1 MAKRKN
7 NSLFVYTALIFIVA
21 IIMIIIAF
29 FGQSNIRKNQPMQS
43 QETLN
48 SISEKASQLSED
60 NRILMNENKTLLEE
74 NRMLRTEIDA
84 LNDANTLAE
93 EKISIM
99 QKQIE
104 NGNKL
109 MEIYELISNKYYKKA
124 RTMLEEIYVEELTTE
139 QKSFYRIL
147 NNKVN

>member
-29 FGQSNIRKNQPMQS
+29 FGQSNIRINQPMQS